1 MGLDEDL
8 ARSSLRFGLGRF
20 TTEDEVDF
28 AAESVAAAVD
38 RLRSQG
44 VAWSPG

>member
-20 TTEDEVDF
+20 TTADEIDF
-28 AAESVAAAVD
+28 AARAVAAAVE